1 MFGKVIFGTALK
13 RHLHH
18 FLRVLS
24 KEKQSHP
31 SVPLDCSNK
40 ANMVE
45 KYKLKKKLGN
55 FELGKEGRVCLT

>member
-24 KEKQSHP
+24 KERQSHP
-31 SVPLDCSNK
+31 TVPLDCSNK
-40 ANMVE
+40 AKMVE
-45 KYKLKKKLGN
+45 K
-55 FELGKEGRVCLT
+55 